1 MNSRESVKE
10 LYKERE
16 YLLADKVH
24 NKSETWHNDITHYDN
39 INHCLLTI
47 NKDLDRLEELE
58 KENELLKKAL
68 EVLEIITKNK
78 KFIDV
83 CYGASG
89 NKIIVE
95 NYQFSVSAMQK
106 EDFRKVKEWLENGK

>member
-1 MNSRESVKE
+1 M
-10 LYKERE
+10 
-16 YLLADKVH
+16 
-24 NKSETWHNDITHYDN
+24 
-39 INHCLLTI
+39 
-47 NKDLDRLEELE
+47 LD
-58 KENELLKKAL
+58 
-68 EVLEIITKNK
+68 IITKNK

-106 EDFRKVKEWLENGK
+106 EDFRKVREWLEQ

>member
-1 MNSRESVKE
+1 MTP
-10 LYKERE
+10 KER
-16 YLLADKVH
+16 LK
-24 NKSETWHNDITHYDN
+24 
-39 INHCLLTI
+39 
-47 NKDLDRLEELE
+47 RLESYSVCDNQRE
-58 KENELLKKAL
+58 KEEDFREIEKAL

-106 EDFRKVKEWLENGK
+106 EDFRKVKEWLGNAK